1 MKKDS
6 KRTRALVYGAVAF
19 TVGMALWYLYK
30 ACSVLWQ

>member
-6 KRTRALVYGAVAF
+6 RFTRVLAYCGIVF
-19 TVGMALWYLYK
+19 TLGMALWYLYK